1 MTTPFNKIS
10 KAKMARGKISQPKTV
25 LAIIALLFD
34 LVPIVIVYLLIG
46 SPYIGSITIM
56 LIILSP
62 IIGLVLGV
70 AALSSGNTKIG
81 TTGKVIAI
89 MAVALPLLFMGFI
102 LLFFIGAVTGLI
114 SFM

>member
-1 MTTPFNKIS
+1 MTTPFDKIS

-34 LVPIVIVYLLIG
+34 LVPIVIFYLLIG
-46 SPYIGSITIM
+46 ATSISSAIV

-62 IIGLVLGV
+62 LMGIVLGV